1 MGNLPKSE
9 ARLLES
15 ETRMNFLAPGAAHR
29 SIVQCGNVQIPT
41 KPTMR
46 PGVEVPLDGDE
57 TKSEDYS

>member
-29 SIVQCGNVQIPT
+29 SIVQCGNVQIIPT
-41 KPTMR
+41 KTHDAT
-46 PGVEVPLDGDE
+46 GG
-57 TKSEDYS
+57 